1 MSWKTVSIG
10 DVCDLSTGGTP
21 SRTNSE
27 YFDNGEI
34 NWLVSG
40 DINKREIFECD
51 GKITELGYKNSNAKY
66 LPINSVLIALNG
78 QGKTRGSVA
87 ILRIK
92 ATCNQ
97 SLVAINPKNK
107 DDLDTKYL
115 FYCLDS
121 KYEEIRK
128 LTGDSGNDRRGLN
141 MPLIRKIK
149 INVPHLSTQRKI
161 VTKLDAIL
169 AEIDKATTAAEANAN
184 NAEALFQSYVTEVF
198 ESKKYD
204 FKLVK
209 FGTTASF
216 VRGPF
221 GGSLKKSI
229 FVEKGYAVYEQQHAI
244 YNQFSDIRYFIDKSK
259 FEEMKRFELK
269 SGDLIMSCSGTMG
282 KIAIVP
288 NNIEQGIIN
297 QALLKISPNKNV
309 MSEYIARLLSS
320 KYFQD
325 ILTKLSGGAAIQNV
339 PAVSVLKEI
348 EVPVPSIKNQ
358 KLMVDIID
366 VLESNKSIIKNS
378 YKSKS
383 KELTSLKQSILQR
396 AFSGE
401 LVKD

>member
-1 MSWKTVSIG
+1 MSWYVKKLGEVLKIQ
-10 DVCDLSTGGTP
+10 
-21 SRTNSE
+21 
-27 YFDNGEI
+27 NGYA
-34 NWLVSG
+34 
-40 DINKREIFECD
+40 F
-51 GKITELGYKNSNAKY
+51 
-66 LPINSVLIALNG
+66 
-78 QGKTRGSVA
+78 
-87 ILRIK
+87 
-92 ATCNQ
+92 
-97 SLVAINPKNK
+97 
-107 DDLDTKYL
+107 
-115 FYCLDS
+115 DS
-121 KYEEIRK
+121 K
-128 LTGDSGNDRRGLN
+128 LFSVDGL
-141 MPLIRKIK
+141 MPLIRIRDIKKGIKTETCYSGNFDKKYVVKKGDLLIGMDGEFGCYEWKGEDALLNQRVCRLQNFEKIIYPRFLLYG
-149 INVPHLSTQRKI
+149 INSYLKAIEDITGFTTVKHISSKQIANIDFPLPQIAIQKKI
-161 VTKLDAIL
+161 VAKLDAIF
-169 AEIDKATTAAEANAN
+169 AEIDTATAAAEANAK
-184 NAEALFQSYVTEVF
+184 NAEALFQSYVTEIF

-259 FEEMKRFELK
+259 YEEMKRFELK

-282 KIAIVP
+282 KVAIVP
-288 NNIEQGIIN
+288 ENIEQGVIN

-309 MSEYIARLLSS
+309 MGDYIARLLSS

-348 EVPVPSIKNQ
+348 EVPVPSINNQ
-358 KLMVDIID
+358 KLIIDIID

-378 YKSKS
+378 YKNKS
-383 KELTSLKQSILQR
+383 KELAFLKQSILQK